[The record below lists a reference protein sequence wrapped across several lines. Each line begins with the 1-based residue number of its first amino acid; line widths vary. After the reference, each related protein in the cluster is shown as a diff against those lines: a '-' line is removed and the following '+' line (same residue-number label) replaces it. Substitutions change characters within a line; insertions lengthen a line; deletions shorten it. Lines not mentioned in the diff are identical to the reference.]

1 MSNGHRS
8 GRSTGRIT
16 TTEPDMTF
24 FNFIIIFLTPVLNS
38 QEMKKIRHAIQKS
51 TKIKLEWTLTE
62 SRFLPHE
69 VYETNKSS
77 ILRVFTF
84 QKRDFL
90 RFLKWR
96 VKNSYKV
103 VSKSLVLNPSKWVH
117 ILRWSVTSIIHQ
129 GLSLVFPNNWLL
141 KRKSWLGYD
150 ANIIT

>member
-24 FNFIIIFLTPVLNS
+24 FNFIIIFFDPGTQFPGN
-38 QEMKKIRHAIQKS
+38 EKKYAMQYKKS

-90 RFLKWR
+90 RFFEMTCQKLVQSRQQKL
-96 VKNSYKV
+96 SPQ
-103 VSKSLVLNPSKWVH
+103 SFEMSSHTSLVCDLYNSSGFVIGISKQ
-117 ILRWSVTSIIHQ
+117 LAFETKKLA
-129 GLSLVFPNNWLL
+129 GLW
-141 KRKSWLGYD
+141 R
-150 ANIIT
+150 